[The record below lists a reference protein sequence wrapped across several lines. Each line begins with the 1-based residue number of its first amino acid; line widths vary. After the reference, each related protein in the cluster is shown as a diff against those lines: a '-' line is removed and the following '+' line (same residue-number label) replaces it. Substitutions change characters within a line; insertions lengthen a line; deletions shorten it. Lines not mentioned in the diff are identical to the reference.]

1 MMSVLQCMLLVKEQM
16 PLFLRYCNKLMHIFP
31 TKNKK
36 NSYSVNLFRRQKN
49 CKCFPTLS
57 DMDIYINFSKLLD
70 TAMQNSFRMV

>member
-16 PLFLRYCNKLMHIFP
+16 PLFLRYCNKLMHIFS

-36 NSYSVNLFRRQKN
+36 TSSSVNLFKWQKN

-57 DMDIYINFSKLLD
+57 DMNIYINFSKLLD